1 MGSLDDVKERPI
13 QHTIQRSAPLGGRDG
28 IKSKKEHRCDL
39 EVERYRYLVMAGSGQ
54 GTGRNQRYDAGDVG
68 TGRAWS
74 RALGQVPVAWLL
86 GGEVPA
92 RVETTGRYASVWRRY
107 SRHDARFRH
116 VQSDSCRAGAL
127 TGRSRALRNWN
138 QPVATRLS
146 ALMVAARLASS
157 PSEKL
162 QRGSWSQTRRA
173 AVVSLTTVKFSNR

>member
-13 QHTIQRSAPLGGRDG
+13 QHTIQRSAPLGSRDG

-74 RALGQVPVAWLL
+74 RALGQVPVAWIL

-92 RVETTGRYASVWRRY
+92 RVETMLQGRRIDGTIKSAQELEST
-107 SRHDARFRH
+107 SRNSIISID
-116 VQSDSCRAGAL
+116 G
-127 TGRSRALRNWN
+127 G
-138 QPVATRLS
+138 S
-146 ALMVAARLASS
+146 A
-157 PSEKL
+157 PC
-162 QRGSWSQTRRA
+162 
-173 AVVSLTTVKFSNR
+173 VKSI